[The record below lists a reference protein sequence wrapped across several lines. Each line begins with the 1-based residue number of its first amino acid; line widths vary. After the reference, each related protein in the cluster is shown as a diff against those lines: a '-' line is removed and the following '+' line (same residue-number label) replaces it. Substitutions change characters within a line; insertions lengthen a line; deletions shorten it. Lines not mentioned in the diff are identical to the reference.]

1 MQEDKSRRT
10 SSFTPFLIPL
20 IYGFSSSV
28 FPTSPCLFLV
38 LVSLFVSYFISSLLN
53 NISSSCHFFLIF
65 LHWWEGEGGW
75 GVSTM
80 TFWLNWEIY
89 LTVLL
94 CSNKQLIRPASARG
108 MYVHKC
114 FVYSFVCVCQKDS
127 FYCSCHEN
135 TQLKE
140 WRFSTGETK
149 PKALKVKRQM
159 DRKLNVVLRNNN
171 NNHDSNNKWMTQRA
185 TLSAHII
192 SPTMKMILAWT
203 DGNMD
208 LIKSPLQRLC
218 HHHHHRSV

>member
-1 MQEDKSRRT
+1 M
-10 SSFTPFLIPL
+10 
-20 IYGFSSSV
+20 
-28 FPTSPCLFLV
+28 
-38 LVSLFVSYFISSLLN
+38 
-53 NISSSCHFFLIF
+53 
-65 LHWWEGEGGW
+65 GGW
-75 GVSTM
+75 RWVGASTV

-114 FVYSFVCVCQKDS
+114 FVYSFVCVCQKGS